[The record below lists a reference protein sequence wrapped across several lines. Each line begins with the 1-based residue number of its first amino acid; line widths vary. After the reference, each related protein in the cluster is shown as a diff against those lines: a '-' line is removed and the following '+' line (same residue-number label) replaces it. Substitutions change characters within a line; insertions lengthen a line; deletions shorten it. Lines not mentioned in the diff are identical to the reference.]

1 MLAYAQLLVTRSRGG
16 VGTYFVAENP
26 LLITGTEMYDAPD
39 WECGLG
45 GLRSSNNR
53 LTAVR
58 GQDKMTAKSK
68 FGYGDPSRINQSLQ
82 HMRNVNPI
90 SVGFDGGRFL
100 KEEPKFF
107 LSTKIQEVVQLLKQD
122 VVMLLNFKLN
132 AQEQVG
138 NLI

>member
-16 VGTYFVAENP
+16 VGTYFVAINP
-26 LLITGTEMYDAPD
+26 LLIMGTEMFYAPS

-45 GLRSSNNR
+45 GLGSSNNR

-68 FGYGDPSRINQSLQ
+68 FGYGDPSRINQSIQ
-82 HMRNVNPI
+82 YMRNVDTDG
-90 SVGFDGGRFL
+90 VGFMEDDYL